1 MGSYRTLPLYVGR
14 SFNLGKEDEGDEVGI
29 VLELPLALAPSL
41 CPPLLSLSLSLYI
54 YIYIYVY
61 IFTKCSSMYQP
72 PASSMRSYVARQLIA

>member
-41 CPPLLSLSLSLYI
+41 CPPPSLSLYI
-54 YIYIYVY
+54 YIYMY
-61 IFTKCSSMYQP
+61 IFSLSVVLCTSHRHPRCGVMS
-72 PASSMRSYVARQLIA
+72 RVN